1 LQQAYQWQHYG
12 KDKIMATT
20 QKSASPIDNL
30 LYDFVSVLHNKAE
43 GLEACEKYLRDAEQQ
58 NSQPCIDLLN
68 RIIEQDRQMVMELKD
83 HLADM
88 LQSSKGTSQQS
99 EMQRPA
105 APH

>member
-1 LQQAYQWQHYG
+1 
-12 KDKIMATT
+12 MATS
-20 QKSASPIDNL
+20 QKPASPIDNL

-58 NSQPCIDLLN
+58 NSQPCIDMLN
-68 RIIEQDRQMVMELKD
+68 RVIEQDRQMVIELKD

-88 LQSSKGTSQQS
+88 LQSSGSSSTSQRSERQQS
-99 EMQRPA
+99 A